1 VPAVTRHALI
11 QSHNVTLGELLTT
24 RLATLIA
31 RFVATCSQCGA
42 RIPDN
47 QVMCSICANK

>member
-1 VPAVTRHALI
+1 MTRHALI

-31 RFVATCSQCGA
+31 RFVATCGRCGA
-42 RIPDN
+42 RIPAD
-47 QVMCSICANK
+47 QVMCSVCANK

>member
-1 VPAVTRHALI
+1 MTSHALMS
-11 QSHNVTLGELLTT
+11 SHTVTFGGPLKT
-24 RLATLIA
+24 RFARLIA